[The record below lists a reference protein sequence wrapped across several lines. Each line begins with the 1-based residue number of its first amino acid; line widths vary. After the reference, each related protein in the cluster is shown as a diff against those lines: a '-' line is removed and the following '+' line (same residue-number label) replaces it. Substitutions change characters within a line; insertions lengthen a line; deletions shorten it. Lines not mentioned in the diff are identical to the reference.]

1 MRQYIYFSLYLL
13 MPLIELRDL
22 GRDAKLAVWK
32 ITETEEQ
39 LHEHL
44 QLHPGEEDFISRLR
58 KGKRTLQWMASRALL
73 RKLLDTKDPISCP
86 SDADGKPYLVGFPYK
101 ISITHSFD
109 YAGVILNAKGEC
121 GVDIE
126 LVKPK
131 IKLIAHKFLKEQ
143 ELEFVRS
150 NAQELDA
157 LYACWCAKEAVY
169 KLIGK
174 KGTSFRKHMTIQ
186 PFDFDVQNHLTLQL
200 DLAGHSRAYKVY
212 YEKLNGYMMG
222 YVLE

>member
-1 MRQYIYFSLYLL
+1 

-39 LHEHL
+39 LYEHL
-44 QLHPGEEDFISRLR
+44 HLHPGEKEFISRLR

-73 RKLLDTKDPISCP
+73 RELLETNDPISCP
-86 SDADGKPYLVGFPYK
+86 SDAHGKPYLVDYPYK

-109 YAGVILNAKGEC
+109 YAGVVLNAKGEC
-121 GVDIE
+121 GIDIE

-143 ELEFVRS
+143 ELDFIR
-150 NAQELDA
+150 NTRQEIDA

-169 KLIGK
+169 KLIGN

-186 PFDFDVQNHLTLQL
+186 PFDFNAQDHLILQL
-200 DLAGHSRAYKVY
+200 DLAGCSRSFKVY